1 MIKTYETI
9 PCRIEAIKFTGAN
22 AIEVEIFVGRAL
34 KKEVFSSS
42 AYEVGKG
49 PLIVSL
55 FIDTLEGEMKATSG
69 DYIIKG
75 LKGEFYPCKP
85 EVFEMKYKEVDE

>member
-1 MIKTYETI
+1 MVKKYQTKKCT
-9 PCRIEAIKFTGAN
+9 IEALKFTGAN
-22 AIEVEIFVGRAL
+22 AIEAEKFVGKAL
-34 KKEVFSSS
+34 QKEVYSSS

-55 FIDTLEGEMKATSG
+55 FIDTLEGRMKVSPG

-75 LKGEFYPCKP
+75 LQGEFYPCKTDI
-85 EVFEMKYKEVDE
+85 FNQKYEEIK